1 MLIPVTSDGKKL
13 VESGI
18 FNSAV
23 SANNDTTIQFNY
35 NGLRVKLVI
44 NIYKDQTNGSPSVS
58 APDFVA
64 TVEEGVV
71 VLKQSYRFIDQ
82 PGLSPGYTGMLV
94 PFEVGVKP
102 DQKKIYM
109 TWRIELAKSVG
120 GTLMAIAH
128 YSFYEDE

>member
-13 VESGI
+13 VESGL
-18 FNSAV
+18 FNSTV
-23 SANNDTTIQFNY
+23 SASNDTTIHFNY

-44 NIYKDQTNGSPSVS
+44 NVYKDQANSSPPTNVQ
-58 APDFVA
+58 DFVA
-64 TVEEGVV
+64 TVEDGVV
-71 VLKQSYRFIDQ
+71 VMKQPYRFFDQ
-82 PGLSPGYTGMLV
+82 PGISPGYTGMLV

-109 TWRIELAKSVG
+109 TWSIELAKSVG
-120 GTLMAIAH
+120 GTLMAITH